1 MDCDCCT
8 FKMFSQGYPVRVN
21 VQFVHSADEVEKEA
35 SIKLEDSLHSQ
46 GKPHNL
52 LEGSS
57 WLIHS
62 R

>member
-1 MDCDCCT
+1 M
-8 FKMFSQGYPVRVN
+8 RVN

-46 GKPHNL
+46 RKPHNL